1 MPGLLRRLRGFGR
14 RLAPSLF
21 GIALILLALLPFGLP
36 QFSSVMPL
44 LSVIAVYYWGVYR
57 PDLLPAWAAFA
68 LGLVE
73 DALSGGPLGLMALVL
88 ALVQG
93 VCVSQRRFLAG
104 AGFVVGWSGFAL
116 VAGGAALFIWSVSS
130 LYYLHLFDPRQALA
144 QWALTVF
151 AYPLLAWT
159 FLLAERRMLQPG

>member
-1 MPGLLRRLRGFGR
+1 MAGLLGRLRGTGR
-14 RLAPSLF
+14 RLAPSVI
-21 GIALILLALLPFGLP
+21 GVTLILLALLPFGVP
-36 QFSSVMPL
+36 HFAPVMPL

-68 LGLVE
+68 LGLAE

-88 ALVQG
+88 ALVQA

-104 AGFVVGWSGFAL
+104 AGFVVGWSGFIL
-116 VAGGAALFIWSVSS
+116 VAGGAALLIWAISS
-130 LYYLHLFDPRQALA
+130 LYYLHLFDPRQTLA
-144 QWALTVF
+144 QWGLTVF

-159 FLLAERRMLQPG
+159 FLLAERRMLRLS